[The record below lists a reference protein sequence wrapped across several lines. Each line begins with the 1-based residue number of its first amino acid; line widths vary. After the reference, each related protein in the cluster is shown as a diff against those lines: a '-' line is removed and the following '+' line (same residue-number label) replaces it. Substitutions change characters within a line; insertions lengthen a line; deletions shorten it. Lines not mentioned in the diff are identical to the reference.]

1 VRETDVEGTLMG
13 MSAIVVG
20 GGIAGLAS
28 AIALRERGWDVA
40 VLEQAPDFAE
50 VGAGLSLWPNALNAL
65 DALGVGAI
73 VRERSVLD
81 GSTGIRDEH
90 GRWLS
95 RTDVAVIRERFGHMA
110 LVHRATLLDILRSA
124 LRPECLRAGV
134 TVNHVSADGLVQCA
148 DRELRGDLVLGAD
161 GLHSTVRRAVWPAAP
176 SPRYVGYTAWRYVTR
191 RPVDVGPGGESWG
204 HGERFGYATLSDG
217 RVYCFAT
224 ANVDEGTDGAD
235 LATLRHRFADWH
247 EPVPLLL
254 DEANEA
260 DLLHHDLYE
269 LPPLSTYVEGRVALV
284 GDAAHAMTPNL
295 GQGACQ
301 ALEDAVILA
310 RCATDSDLAAYDA
323 DRRPRTTMISRRSA
337 RIGRL
342 AQLQSTPAVALRNL
356 VMRVTPSSSY
366 LRSLA
371 PVLDWRPPDHD
382 ALT

>member
-1 VRETDVEGTLMG
+1 MG
-13 MSAIVVG
+13 KKAIVVG

-28 AIALRERGWDVA
+28 AIGLHERGWDVE
-40 VLEQAPDFAE
+40 VLEQAPAFEE

-65 DALGVGAI
+65 DELGVGAI

-81 GSTGIRDEH
+81 GETGIRDER

-95 RTDVAVIRERFGHMA
+95 HTDVAAIRDRFGSIA

-124 LRPECLRAGV
+124 LPPECLKAGV
-134 TVNHVSADGLVQCA
+134 AVSDVTTDGVVQCG
-148 DRELRGDLVLGAD
+148 DRELQGDLVLGAD
-161 GLHSTVRRAVWPAAP
+161 GLQSTVRKAVWPDSP
-176 SPRYVGYTAWRYVTR
+176 SPRYAGYTAWRYVTP

-204 HGERFGYATLSDG
+204 RGERFGYATLSDG

-224 ANVDEGTDGAD
+224 ANVDEGTDGGD
-235 LATLRHRFADWH
+235 LATFRDRFGDWH
-247 EPVPLLL
+247 DPIPKLLA
-254 DEANEA
+254 EADEA
-260 DLLHHDLYE
+260 DLLHHDLYD
-269 LPPLSTYVEGRVALV
+269 LPPLTTYVEGRVALV

-323 DRRPRTTMISRRSA
+323 DRRPRATMISKRSA
-337 RIGRL
+337 RIGRV
-342 AQLQSTPAVALRNL
+342 AQLQSTPAVAVRNL
-356 VMRVTPSSSY
+356 VMKATPASSM

-371 PVLDWRPPDHD
+371 PVLSWRPPSS
-382 ALT
+382 AA